1 MVNQNLVSRLGLI
14 LKNTTGGRFEK
25 LNNFSYCQIIIYAYY
40 CDASS
45 TLRIRL
51 RFIAVFKAMQHLDLV
66 VRFLFHVLLNPIT
79 VSHLLLPQNFIQI
92 SLLTAPCMRQIQ
104 KLSLCI
110 RTLCQ
115 IKSFF
120 NSTPPPITKTYVAAA
135 I

>member
-51 RFIAVFKAMQHLDLV
+51 WFIAVFKALQHLDLV

-79 VSHLLLPQNFIQI
+79 VSHLMLPQNFLQI
-92 SLLTAPCMRQIQ
+92 SLLLTAPYMRQIQ
-104 KLSLCI
+104 KLSLCCASELFAKLNPFSI
-110 RTLCQ
+110 LHLLR
-115 IKSFF
+115 
-120 NSTPPPITKTYVAAA
+120 
-135 I
+135 